1 MKKISQIETG
11 GRFLY
16 GGVEWV
22 KLYAGDGTVAISA
35 EPVFERAFDEDNK
48 NDWRSSSLR
57 RELNGAFLDA
67 LVAEGAD
74 RAAFLDWESDLTADD
89 GMTDYGTATD
99 KIALLSDKLYRMF
112 RGIIPRVDAWC
123 WNLTPWTCDASNS
136 YDVRS
141 VYSSGAMDWGSAY
154 YGSIG
159 VRPLCYLKS
168 EILVSVPG
176 EDDEEKNVEVAEED
190 RAQLVLIAS
199 DRILN
204 ALNEYPVEVWG
215 EALGAAV
222 ASLFTSKQD
231 AAQIAQEDKSYPI
244 EVKRRTIRDSIQ
256 VHRRLGT
263 KYAVEKALGAVYPGT
278 KVEEWFEYG
287 GDPYKFRV
295 VIGATEAGITADRQ
309 AAVLDRVRFYKNLR
323 SHLEAISYQIE
334 KRTAVKVAAVHAI
347 GQRVEVYPYLARN
360 MESHG
365 GFYCGGYTQYG
376 RKLAV
381 FPNK

>member
-123 WNLTPWTCDASNS
+123 WNLTPWTCDPEYSSIVRHVNS
-136 YDVRS
+136 SGALDWSLAYYGHYGRS
-141 VYSSGAMDWGSAY
+141 VYSSGALNWNGAYFGSN
-154 YGSIG
+154 G

-231 AAQIAQEDKSYPI
+231 AAQIAQEDKDKAA
-244 EVKRRTIRDSIQ
+244 EV
-256 VHRRLGT
+256 
-263 KYAVEKALGAVYPGT
+263 
-278 KVEEWFEYG
+278 
-287 GDPYKFRV
+287 
-295 VIGATEAGITADRQ
+295 
-309 AAVLDRVRFYKNLR
+309 
-323 SHLEAISYQIE
+323 
-334 KRTAVKVAAVHAI
+334 
-347 GQRVEVYPYLARN
+347 
-360 MESHG
+360 
-365 GFYCGGYTQYG
+365 
-376 RKLAV
+376 
-381 FPNK
+381 

>member
-16 GGVEWV
+16 GGIEWV

-35 EPVFERAFDEDNK
+35 EPVFERAFDENNK

-123 WNLTPWTCDASNS
+123 WNLTPWTCDPEYS
-136 YDVRS
+136 YSVRN
-141 VYSSGAMDWGSAY
+141 VDSSGALDWSGAY
-154 YGSIG
+154 RGNHG

-168 EILVSVPG
+168 EILVSVP
-176 EDDEEKNVEVAEED
+176 
-190 RAQLVLIAS
+190 AQLVLIAS

-215 EALGAAV
+215 EALGATV

-231 AAQIAQEDKSYPI
+231 AAQIAQEDKDKAA
-244 EVKRRTIRDSIQ
+244 EV
-256 VHRRLGT
+256 
-263 KYAVEKALGAVYPGT
+263 
-278 KVEEWFEYG
+278 
-287 GDPYKFRV
+287 
-295 VIGATEAGITADRQ
+295 
-309 AAVLDRVRFYKNLR
+309 
-323 SHLEAISYQIE
+323 
-334 KRTAVKVAAVHAI
+334 
-347 GQRVEVYPYLARN
+347 
-360 MESHG
+360 
-365 GFYCGGYTQYG
+365 
-376 RKLAV
+376 
-381 FPNK
+381 

>member
-74 RAAFLDWESDLTADD
+74 RAAFLDALVAEGADRAAFLDWESDLTADD

-136 YDVRS
+136 SLVRR
-141 VYSSGAMDWGSAY
+141 VHSSGAMNWSYAY
-154 YGSIG
+154 IGHGG

-176 EDDEEKNVEVAEED
+176 EDDEEKSVEVAEED

-231 AAQIAQEDKSYPI
+231 AAQIAQEDKDKAA
-244 EVKRRTIRDSIQ
+244 EV
-256 VHRRLGT
+256 
-263 KYAVEKALGAVYPGT
+263 
-278 KVEEWFEYG
+278 
-287 GDPYKFRV
+287 
-295 VIGATEAGITADRQ
+295 
-309 AAVLDRVRFYKNLR
+309 
-323 SHLEAISYQIE
+323 
-334 KRTAVKVAAVHAI
+334 
-347 GQRVEVYPYLARN
+347 
-360 MESHG
+360 
-365 GFYCGGYTQYG
+365 
-376 RKLAV
+376 
-381 FPNK
+381 